1 MPQNDRSRK
10 LAGRWGFEVE
20 GERAGVG
27 PVRAVG
33 SFRLD
38 KDGDVKDGKQT
49 VSFNGTV
56 LAEEFT
62 GTFDVAD
69 DGTGTAQVNVTGPK
83 ARQVNFAI
91 VVVDKGDE
99 ILGVF
104 TDPGTTSTFRAKRI
118 EK

>member
-56 LAEEFT
+56 LSEEFT

-83 ARQVNFAI
+83 ARQVKFGI
-91 VVVDKGDE
+91 VFVDKGDAV
-99 ILGVF
+99 IGCLTGRGR
-104 TDPGTTSTFRAKRI
+104 D
-118 EK
+118 